1 MHMYTNI
8 YTCSHSQKHSHRCPR
23 ALFTS
28 IHTHVHK
35 HSHTY
40 TQTFTH
46 MYTNIHTCVH
56 THVHIHTHVHKH
68 SHTCTQFTQMY
79 TNIQTPAHKQARRGY
94 VGLYKSTLLL
104 TTQYVFTSE
113 ALDIGWCHS
122 GTWHPLMSTLIP
134 EGLFQHLRSSQGL
147 TLPRARLWWLHN
159 YATFSLVYLPDY
171 KTKCNAESGLSHDE
185 TGTLLHCELLL
196 WM

>member
-1 MHMYTNI
+1 MYTNIHTKVYTCPQTVMHMYTNI

-28 IHTHVHK
+28 
-35 HSHTY
+35 
-40 TQTFTH
+40 
-46 MYTNIHTCVH
+46 
-56 THVHIHTHVHKH
+56 IHTHVHKH